1 MTMRGRLDDVSLPDL
16 LQLFSANRRTGKLTL
31 SHRDGFASILFR
43 DGRVIYAASN
53 RTHETFGSILVNRGL
68 VDEGTLLAALE
79 AQNVA
84 PEERRLGSILEE
96 MGVLTEDDLRSVMRY
111 QVSEVL
117 RELLSWRE
125 AFFKF
130 QPGTIPDRG
139 EVGVDCQ
146 DLVLY
151 EGLTAEGVLVDVVRR
166 ERDRRKKAAGP
177 GSAIDPIGAAGGG
190 DGDGDGRDASQQ
202 PISLTRAMTEVRSPS
217 FTGEIALQILRFAGQ
232 VLGRGVLFGVGREL
246 AHGIGQFGIEAEGS
260 TAPDERVRGLKI
272 PLDQPSVVAEA
283 AAVQDTVRGP
293 LERTPWNERLAEEL
307 GGVMPNEAVAIPLT
321 VNGTT
326 AFVLYGDDLPDRRP
340 LGSMEPLEVLLIEAG
355 LAIEKDALEQRV
367 RQIESRRADA

>member
-1 MTMRGRLDDVSLPDL
+1 MTTRGRLDEVALPDL
-16 LQLFSANRRTGKLTL
+16 LQLLSANRRTGKLTL
-31 SHRDGFASILFR
+31 SHRDGFATILFR

-53 RTHETFGSILVNRGL
+53 RTRETFGSILINRGM
-68 VDEGTLLAALE
+68 VDEVTLLRALE
-79 AQNVA
+79 SQNA
-84 PEERRLGSILEE
+84 TPEERRLGSILLE
-96 MGVLTEDDLRSVMRY
+96 MGALTEDDLRAVMRY

-117 RELLSWRE
+117 RDLLSWRE

-130 QPGTIPDRG
+130 QSGSIPDHG

-166 ERDRRKKAAGP
+166 QKRRTEPAADP
-177 GSAIDPIGAAGGG
+177 GLREGTDPGLF
-190 DGDGDGRDASQQ
+190 QT
-202 PISLTRAMTEVRSPS
+202 PISLTQAMTEVRSPA

-246 AHGIGQFGIEAEGS
+246 AHGVGQFGIEADGPTS
-260 TAPDERVRGLKI
+260 ADERVRSLKV

-283 AAVQDTVRGP
+283 AAVKETVRGP

-307 GGVMPNEAVAIPLT
+307 GGVLPGEAVAIPLT
-321 VNGTT
+321 VNGMT

-340 LGSMEPLEVLLIEAG
+340 VGSIEPLEVLLIEAG

-367 RQIESRRADA
+367 RQIESRRPTES

>member
-1 MTMRGRLDDVSLPDL
+1 MTTRGRLDDVSLPDL
-16 LQLFSANRRTGKLTL
+16 LQLFSANGRTGKLTL
-31 SHRDGFASILFR
+31 SHRDGFATILFR

-68 VDEGTLLAALE
+68 VDESTLLTALE
-79 AQNVA
+79 TQNAA
-84 PEERRLGSILEE
+84 PEERRLGSILAE
-96 MGVLTEDDLRSVMRY
+96 MGALSDDDLRAVMRY

-117 RELLSWRE
+117 RDLLSWRE

-166 ERDRRKKAAGP
+166 ENRRRQTDEASAASLADAAP
-177 GSAIDPIGAAGGG
+177 GADSG
-190 DGDGDGRDASQQ
+190 QK
-202 PISLTRAMTEVRSPS
+202 PISLTRAMTEVRSPA

-246 AHGIGQFGIEAEGS
+246 ARGVGQFGIEADGS
-260 TAPDERVRGLKI
+260 LPPDERVRALKI
-272 PLDQPSVVAEA
+272 PLDQPCLVAEA
-283 AAVQDTVRGP
+283 AAVQETVRGP

-307 GGVMPNEAVAIPLT
+307 GGVMPGEAVAIPLT

-326 AFVLYGDDLPDRRP
+326 AFVLYGDDLPDRRK
-340 LGSMEPLEVLLIEAG
+340 LGSLEPLEVLLIEAG

>member
-1 MTMRGRLDDVSLPDL
+1 
-16 LQLFSANRRTGKLTL
+16 
-31 SHRDGFASILFR
+31 
-43 DGRVIYAASN
+43 
-53 RTHETFGSILVNRGL
+53 
-68 VDEGTLLAALE
+68 
-79 AQNVA
+79 
-84 PEERRLGSILEE
+84 
-96 MGVLTEDDLRSVMRY
+96 
-111 QVSEVL
+111 
-117 RELLSWRE
+117 
-125 AFFKF
+125 
-130 QPGTIPDRG
+130 
-139 EVGVDCQ
+139 
-146 DLVLY
+146 
-151 EGLTAEGVLVDVVRR
+151 
-166 ERDRRKKAAGP
+166 
-177 GSAIDPIGAAGGG
+177 
-190 DGDGDGRDASQQ
+190 
-202 PISLTRAMTEVRSPS
+202 MTEVRSPA

-246 AHGIGQFGIEAEGS
+246 AHGVGQFGLEAEGS

-307 GGVMPNEAVAIPLT
+307 GGVMPSEAVAIPLT

-340 LGSMEPLEVLLIEAG
+340 LGSIEPLEVLLIEAG